1 MNAMRRRIDQG
12 RVARPALGLGLVAAI
27 GCVSYS
33 GGRFDETAH
42 PDLAMVMLATRHPT
56 SIGTPVATVE
66 TEQRGRS
73 SCSDLGNFA
82 LLDLMVQAKARGAV
96 GVKDVEFRGQSK
108 WTGKMVCRDSL
119 FSRSIEVRGVAYSLG
134 EMLPIPSA
142 LSIPVSKEMRLQIT
156 EAAILGAAVD
166 EPVPAWVTTYVQPAS
181 LPLEALK
188 VQWMEKPH
196 GPGWSAESRESGR
209 IVAVYRQQQFSL
221 RVLVTYTREAVTARI
236 SGSKN
241 LGQTSTHISAEAATR
256 FHEFVA
262 TIQAALADLASR
274 GQE

>member
-12 RVARPALGLGLVAAI
+12 RVVRPALGLGLVAAI

-82 LLDLMVQAKARGAV
+82 LVDLMVQAKARGAV

-108 WTGKMVCRDSL
+108 WIGKMVCRDSL

-134 EMLPIPSA
+134 EMVSIPSA
-142 LSIPVSKEMRLQIT
+142 PSIPVSKEMRLQIT

-188 VQWMEKPH
+188 VQWMEKPY

-209 IVAVYRQQQFSL
+209 IVAVYRQQRFSL

-236 SGSKN
+236 ADSKN

-256 FHEFVA
+256 FHDFVA
-262 TIQAALADLASR
+262 TIQAALADLATR
-274 GQE
+274 G

>member
-42 PDLAMVMLATRHPT
+42 PDLAMVMLAARHPT

-108 WTGKMVCRDSL
+108 WIGKMVCRDSL

-221 RVLVTYTREAVTARI
+221 RVLVTYTREAVTAQI
-236 SGSKN
+236 AGSEN
-241 LGQTSTHISAEAATR
+241 LGQTSTHISAEATTR
-256 FHEFVA
+256 FTDFVA
-262 TIQAALADLASR
+262 TIEATLADLAAR
-274 GQE
+274 GQG

>member
-1 MNAMRRRIDQG
+1 MNALGRRTRRG
-12 RVARPALGLGLVAAI
+12 RVARAALGLGLVAAI
-27 GCVSYS
+27 GCTSYKR
-33 GGRFDETAH
+33 GRFDDAAH
-42 PDLAMVMLATRHPT
+42 PDLAMVTLAARHPT
-56 SIGTPVATVE
+56 TVGTPVASVE
-66 TEQRGRS
+66 TELRGRS
-73 SCSDLGNFA
+73 SCTDLGNFA
-82 LLDLMVQAKARGAV
+82 LVDLMAQAKARGAV
-96 GVKDVEFRGQSK
+96 GVKEVQFRGQSE
-108 WTGKMVCRDSL
+108 WTGKMACRDSL

-142 LSIPVSKEMRLQIT
+142 LSIQVSKEMRPQIT

-209 IVAVYRQQQFSL
+209 IVAVYRQQRFSL

-236 SGSKN
+236 AGSKN
-241 LGQTSTHISAEAATR
+241 LGQTSTHISAEAATW
-256 FHEFVA
+256 FTDFVA
-262 TIQAALADLASR
+262 TIETTLADLATR
-274 GQE
+274 GQG